1 MADTRTLYLFSTS
14 ESKCMLL
21 LLAQANV
28 HIAVVPALH
37 QIDIMGKHMDSA
49 QSLVHKHLDSLPV
62 PIG

>member
-1 MADTRTLYLFSTS
+1 
-14 ESKCMLL
+14 MLL

-49 QSLVHKHLDSLPV
+49 QSLVHKHLESLPV